1 VLKPVREG
9 TMSITDKLRETK
21 EKLKHKLEGQKEK
34 TETSAHEH
42 GEKAESLAQKAKD
55 AVRTEA
61 QHETSEGKRI
71 GKDIREKAEGKPGEP
86 KEPFNKR

>member
-1 VLKPVREG
+1 MREG

-21 EKLKHKLEGQKEK
+21 EKLKHKLEGQKE
-34 TETSAHEH
+34 TSAHEQR
-42 GEKAESLAQKAKD
+42 GKTEALAQKARD

-71 GKDIREKAEGKPGEP
+71 GKDIREKVEGKPGEP
-86 KEPFNKR
+86 KELFNKP